1 MQDYKKAI
9 RNQTVITVI
18 SGTAGIIF
26 MVLSANYLSI
36 YLVVLV
42 FMWIVGI
49 PIGVYFIFGKHVF
62 FWHGNT
68 SKKER
73 LKIGLIC
80 FFSPPVFVLLRW
92 LFSIWQAGVN
102 E

>member
-1 MQDYKKAI
+1 MQDYTKAI
-9 RNQTVITVI
+9 RNQTVIAVI
-18 SGTAGIIF
+18 SGTASIIF
-26 MVLSANYLSI
+26 MALSANYLSI

-42 FMWIVGI
+42 FMWIAGI
-49 PIGVYFIFGKHVF
+49 PIGVYFIFGKYVF

-68 SKKER
+68 SKEER

-80 FFSPPVFVLLRW
+80 FFPRLFLCCFVGSLVYGRR
-92 LFSIWQAGVN
+92 

>member
-18 SGTAGIIF
+18 SGTAAIIF
-26 MVLSANYLSI
+26 MLFSVHYLSL
-36 YLVVLV
+36 YLSVLLAMLIAMV
-42 FMWIVGI
+42 

-62 FWHGNT
+62 YFSSNT

-73 LKIGLIC
+73 LKMGLIC

-92 LFSIWQAGVN
+92 LFNIWQAGVN

>member
-1 MQDYKKAI
+1 MQDYMKAMI
-9 RNQTVITVI
+9 IQTVIVVI
-18 SGTAGIIF
+18 SGTVAIIF
-26 MVLSANYLSI
+26 IALSANYLSI

-42 FMWIVGI
+42 FMWIAGI

-68 SKKER
+68 AKEER

-80 FFSPPVFVLLRW
+80 FFPRLFLCCFVGSLVYGRR
-92 LFSIWQAGVN
+92 